1 MTTYA
6 PLLTKPA
13 DDQGTCVFIDPAEA
27 LKLVARLRG
36 VSFFLSVEMF
46 VWTVDEQGEKTD
58 RGFDLN
64 ENLKVSAA
72 QVETILRKKAD
83 FNDRK
88 VEAGKTRGLVE
99 VRRLG
104 DCLFFG

>member
-6 PLLTKPA
+6 PLLNKPA
-13 DDQGTCVFIDPAEA
+13 DDEGTRVFIDPSEA

-36 VSFFLSVEMF
+36 VTFFLSVEMF
-46 VWTVDEQGEKTD
+46 VWTVDENGEKTD

-72 QVETILRKKAD
+72 QVESILRKKAD